1 MSSNHKELKDR
12 VYQSL
17 CHYGVAV
24 FTDDIINPSVLALC
38 GVHPPATGVELLEIL
53 IKLTQERKM
62 VVWRDDEAYGFLPA
76 KTWRREM
83 AAVKGPLRAE
93 CQAMRLRGGDIAQLQ
108 TTMTNHIVSTVMP
121 VSQLP
126 DKPGNNTLD
135 GGEKHLDKTPDNR
148 PGQASHNPAQN
159 GEPAGEKGI
168 VPGDKFGESVRQ
180 ETDGHLRDG
189 SDAADIDY

>member
-1 MSSNHKELKDR
+1 MNPKGKELKDR

-17 CHYGVAV
+17 CYYGVAV
-24 FTDDIINPSVLALC
+24 FTDDIINPSALDLC
-38 GVHPPATGVELLEIL
+38 GVRPPATGVELLSTL

-62 VVWRDDEAYGFLPA
+62 VVWKDGETCGFLPT

-83 AAVKGPLRAE
+83 AAIKNPLRAQ
-93 CQAMRLRGGDIAQLQ
+93 CQAMRLRGGDISQLQ
-108 TTMTNHIVSTVMP
+108 TTMMNHIVSIVMP
-121 VSQLP
+121 VSRLP

-148 PGQASHNPAQN
+148 PGQASHNPAQD

-168 VPGDKFGESVRQ
+168 VPGDKFGESVCQ
-180 ETDGHLRDG
+180 ETDGHLGDG
-189 SDAADIDY
+189 SDAAYIDY